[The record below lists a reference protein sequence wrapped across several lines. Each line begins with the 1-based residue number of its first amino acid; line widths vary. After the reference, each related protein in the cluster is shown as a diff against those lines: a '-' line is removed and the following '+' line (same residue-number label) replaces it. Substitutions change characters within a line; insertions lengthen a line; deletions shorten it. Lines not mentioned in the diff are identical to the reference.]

1 MFCLTDDG
9 QKSLKST
16 SKQDGKTRTHEPTA
30 IKIINSICYQFRH
43 VFRFR
48 WVRASVNRNPPFVA
62 MDSRINYLFPEAQSS
77 IKTKTRSTSTPRRSF
92 TPRVTYIMTFF
103 ILKSAIL
110 TFVYISSVC
119 AFDVPFLRGS
129 AGVSLSYLLSVASN
143 FEAPIALTISDTTL
157 LFL

>member
-1 MFCLTDDG
+1 VILSCVV
-9 QKSLKST
+9 K
-16 SKQDGKTRTHEPTA
+16 KTPHHVPTIPGLVGRVGGNCA
-30 IKIINSICYQFRH
+30 EGFSC
-43 VFRFR
+43 
-48 WVRASVNRNPPFVA
+48 RNK
-62 MDSRINYLFPEAQSS
+62 YLFRTTGHSFSPQSLFFMS
-77 IKTKTRSTSTPRRSF
+77 FSCNRAGSHKKCCRPASSNIISMKTKTRSKHLNAH
-92 TPRVTYIMTFF
+92 IHMTFF

-110 TFVYISSVC
+110 NLVYTSSVC